1 MCLIIVILNTLYY
14 LGKNKVYLNVF
25 MYLLLLIK
33 DVYIFTKLLI
43 LYLLWYINKLIK
55 LIC

>member
-14 LGKNKVYLNVF
+14 LANKLYLNVF
-25 MYLLLLIK
+25 VYLFLLIK

-43 LYLLWYINKLIK
+43 YFYCDILVN
-55 LIC
+55 

>member
-14 LGKNKVYLNVF
+14 LAKNKLYLNVF

-43 LYLLWYINKLIK
+43 LYLL
-55 LIC
+55 